1 MKGNTSE
8 EPANKAQRVIV
19 VIFMAIALVCAVA
32 LLGLFHREDNR
43 IEEKKLNSFS
53 IGERKEIEYNI
64 DYQGVSSDGS
74 YLVKGWCVK
83 PGVEY
88 SFYNYGND
96 AYRKSV
102 YNNMHIGFTDGE
114 TVYILPTKLEN
125 RDDIDQYI
133 NDGIDY
139 QFCGFQSRL
148 PKEKSGRIK
157 KGALVLIWKNPDG
170 SQELY
175 YL

>member
-1 MKGNTSE
+1 
-8 EPANKAQRVIV
+8 
-19 VIFMAIALVCAVA
+19 
-32 LLGLFHREDNR
+32 
-43 IEEKKLNSFS
+43 
-53 IGERKEIEYNI
+53 
-64 DYQGVSSDGS
+64 
-74 YLVKGWCVK
+74 
-83 PGVEY
+83 
-88 SFYNYGND
+88 
-96 AYRKSV
+96 
-102 YNNMHIGFTDGE
+102 MHIGFTDGK